1 MCPYFGNAYSHA
13 GAFAMPFE
21 VETRSLDDQ
30 ATAVGAAG
38 PYTVVIDRPAS
49 AGGGGLGFNG
59 GELLYLAVAGC
70 VSNDLFRE
78 AQAAGI
84 ALRRVRV
91 RARGD
96 FTGDPAV
103 STEITY
109 EVDVEGDAPAE
120 RLRALVDDVDR
131 IAEIPN
137 SLRDGTRVRLAGTN
151 AVPTVT

>member
-1 MCPYFGNAYSHA
+1 
-13 GAFAMPFE
+13 MPFE
-21 VETRSLDDQ
+21 VETRSLDGQ
-30 ATAVGAAG
+30 TTAVGAAG
-38 PYTVVIDRPAS
+38 PYTVVIDRPAA

-91 RARGD
+91 RVRGD

-109 EVDVEGDAPAE
+109 EVDVEGDAPVE
-120 RLRALVDDVDR
+120 RLRALIDQVDR

-137 SLRDGTRVRLAGTN
+137 SLRDGTPVRITAAN
-151 AVPTVT
+151 AVPRAG

>member
-1 MCPYFGNAYSHA
+1 
-13 GAFAMPFE
+13 MPFE
-21 VETRSLDDQ
+21 VETRNLDGQ
-30 ATAVGAAG
+30 ATAVGSAG
-38 PYTVVIDRPAS
+38 PYTVIIDRPAT

-91 RARGD
+91 RVRGD
-96 FTGDPAV
+96 FTGDPAI

-109 EVDVEGDAPAE
+109 DVDVEGDAPAE
-120 RLRALVDDVDR
+120 RLRTLVEDVDR

-137 SLRDGTRVRLAGTN
+137 SLRGGTRVRLAGTN
-151 AVPTVT
+151 PEPTAS